1 MPSCGGN
8 LAIGRAVGIIASNF
22 GTITLATAAPA
33 GPAMLRGGGHMD
45 TQATGFVIWFTG
57 MKRAGK
63 STLAKIVA
71 NRLTNSGRAVE
82 LLDEDGDAK
91 MLIDGVAEAR
101 EDHARV
107 VKRIGFVAKA
117 VARSGGVAVCAALSP
132 WRDVRDQ
139 LRKEARRFAEVF
151 VDCAMEKL
159 MERDADGTYK
169 KALAGEVKNVPGV
182 DVPYEPPQHAEI
194 TLRTEQDSV
203 EQSVVKIFQGLV
215 DAKLIG
221 PTEFGRLTG
230 GQRPR
235 RGKPAK
241 AKGGR
246 AKAAGKGAAKSKGG
260 SKAKKRK

>member
-1 MPSCGGN
+1 
-8 LAIGRAVGIIASNF
+8 
-22 GTITLATAAPA
+22 
-33 GPAMLRGGGHMD
+33 MD
-45 TQATGFVIWFTG
+45 MQATGFVIWLTG

-63 STLAKIVA
+63 STLAKVVA
-71 NRLTNSGRAVE
+71 NRLITSGRSVE

-91 MLIDGVAEAR
+91 VLTEGLGDGR
-101 EDHARV
+101 EDHARI

-117 VARSGGVAVCAALSP
+117 VARSGGIAVCAALSP

-151 VDCAMEKL
+151 VDCSMEKL

-169 KALAGEVKNVPGV
+169 RALAGEAKNVPGV

-194 TLRTEQDSV
+194 TLRTEQESV
-203 EQSVVKIFQGLV
+203 EQCAVKIFQGLV

-221 PTEFGRLTG
+221 PAEFGRLTG

-235 RGKPAK
+235 RGKAK
-241 AKGGR
+241 APKGKGAR
-246 AKAAGKGAAKSKGG
+246 AKAAGKGGAKAKG
-260 SKAKKRK
+260 SSRPKKRK

>member
-1 MPSCGGN
+1 
-8 LAIGRAVGIIASNF
+8 
-22 GTITLATAAPA
+22 
-33 GPAMLRGGGHMD
+33 MD
-45 TQATGFVIWFTG
+45 MQATGFVIWFTG

-63 STLAKIVA
+63 STLAKLVA
-71 NRLTNSGRAVE
+71 SRLTTSGRAVE
-82 LLDEDGDAK
+82 LLDVDGEARV
-91 MLIDGVAEAR
+91 LIDGLGDDR
-101 EDHARV
+101 EDHARI
-107 VKRIGFVAKA
+107 VKRLGFTAKA
-117 VARSGGVAVCAALSP
+117 VARSGGIAVCAALSP

-151 VDCAMEKL
+151 VDCSMEKL

-169 KALAGEVKNVPGV
+169 RALAGEAKNVPGV

-194 TLRTEQDSV
+194 TVRTDQESV
-203 EQSVVKIFQGLV
+203 EQCAVKIFQGLV

-241 AKGGR
+241 A
-246 AKAAGKGAAKSKGG
+246 GKGAKGKKGAKAKPAPKSAG
-260 SKAKKRK
+260 KAKKRK